1 MVCCINPNCPKPQN
15 PDGTKF
21 CQSCGVKII
30 PLLRSHY
37 RIIKPIGRGGFGKT
51 YLAED
56 IDKLKESC
64 VVKQFAPNVQ
74 GSWAVNKAVQL
85 FQQEAQQ
92 LQDLGSHPQIPTL
105 YAYFEEEGY
114 MYLVQQFIDGDDL
127 LKVLAREGAWGE
139 REIRQLLL
147 SLLPVLQ
154 FIHSRKIIHRD
165 VKPDNIIRDSKGELV
180 LIDFGVS
187 KQLSGTIMTTT
198 MGTTIG
204 SQGYAALEQME
215 GGEAYP
221 ASDLFSLGVTC
232 FHLLSQKHP
241 YSLWIKYGYS
251 WLGNW
256 REHLPNPVSDDL
268 GRILDRL
275 LVEDVQQRYQSVD
288 HVLDDLQPPP
298 PQRFVTQPSPPPQP
312 SVTPPS
318 PPPQRFVTPP
328 SPPKLNWLKNRWLVG
343 SAIFL
348 LGFIGT
354 QIYGYARYQL
364 SPFTQIFLITSFH
377 SRLLLKKTLT
387 GHSSSVLSIA
397 FSPDSNTL
405 ASGSYKTIK
414 LWNLRTN
421 QEIAT
426 LTGHS
431 HFVTS
436 VAFSPDGNTLASGS
450 GDKTIKLWNLRRN
463 QVIATLTGHSSPV
476 YSVAFSPD
484 GNTLAS
490 GSGDNTIKL
499 WNLKTNQKIATLTGH
514 SDTVNSVAF
523 SPDGNTL
530 ASGSF
535 DNTIGIWN
543 LRRNQEIATLT
554 EDSFYVNSVAFS
566 PDGNTLASGSRD
578 NTIKLWRV
586 SQ

>member
-1 MVCCINPNCPKPQN
+1 MVCCINPSCLKPQN

-37 RIIKPIGRGGFGKT
+37 RIIKPLGRGGFGKT
-51 YLAED
+51 YVGED
-56 IDKLKESC
+56 IDKMNEPC

-85 FQQEAQQ
+85 FRQEAQQ
-92 LQDLGSHPQIPTL
+92 LQDLGSHSQIPTL

-114 MYLVQQFIDGDDL
+114 LYLVQQFIDGDDL
-127 LKVLAREGAWGE
+127 LKVLAKEGVWGE
-139 REIRQLLL
+139 GEIRKLLL

-154 FIHSRKIIHRD
+154 FIHSRQIIHRD
-165 VKPDNIIRDSKGELV
+165 IKPDNIIRGSKGEFV

-256 REHLPNPVSDDL
+256 RQHLVNPVSDDL
-268 GRILDRL
+268 GRVLDRL
-275 LVEDVQQRYQSVD
+275 LAEDVEQRYQLVD
-288 HVLDDLQPPP
+288 DVLHDLQPPP
-298 PQRFVTQPSPPPQP
+298 PPPQIKNFL
-312 SVTPPS
+312 TPMILPG
-318 PPPQRFVTPP
+318 
-328 SPPKLNWLKNRWLVG
+328 KNY
-343 SAIFL
+343 S
-348 LGFIGT
+348 
-354 QIYGYARYQL
+354 
-364 SPFTQIFLITSFH
+364 
-377 SRLLLKKTLT
+377 
-387 GHSSSVLSIA
+387 
-397 FSPDSNTL
+397 
-405 ASGSYKTIK
+405 
-414 LWNLRTN
+414 NLR
-421 QEIAT
+421 EIAT
-426 LTGHS
+426 LRGHS
-431 HFVTS
+431 EYVRS

-450 GDKTIKLWNLRRN
+450 SDNTIKLWNLRRN
-463 QVIATLTGHSSPV
+463 QVIATLTGHSNPV

-499 WNLKTNQKIATLTGH
+499 W
-514 SDTVNSVAF
+514 
-523 SPDGNTL
+523 
-530 ASGSF
+530 
-535 DNTIGIWN
+535 
-543 LRRNQEIATLT
+543 
-554 EDSFYVNSVAFS
+554 
-566 PDGNTLASGSRD
+566 
-578 NTIKLWRV
+578 RV